1 VLNVYPENLVGGY
14 EVAIAARD
22 MLYFFELFTHGATVA
37 ALYPSD
43 FYGGLHCL
51 STGPGEDDN
60 THWSW
65 QPLSCCSPLVWSW
78 SHRVPTFPF
87 DPKTISGHAVHPKM
101 CTIFVSA
108 CAHDIFGT
116 FSCANGGRGK
126 WQRIGDWVLPFK
138 GPSHC
143 DQELDAWVGLH
154 LRYGAADGH
163 LCVCPLVSGSQQPN
177 WKLGEEMLFL
187 KHP

>member
-1 VLNVYPENLVGGY
+1 VSNVYPENLVGGY

-22 MLYFFELFTHGATVA
+22 RLYFFELFTHGATVA

-51 STGPGEDDN
+51 SMGPAEDDN

-87 DPKTISGHAVHPKM
+87 DPKTISGHDVHPKT

-116 FSCANGGRGK
+116 FSCAMGGRGK
-126 WQRIGDWVLPFK
+126 WQHIGDWVLPFK

-154 LRYGAADGH
+154 LHYGADGH
-163 LCVCPLVSGSQQPN
+163 PKVPSRVRLAAAELEIRREDAFS
-177 WKLGEEMLFL
+177 
-187 KHP
+187 